1 MKNCDNNF
9 DEFGIASPDEW
20 EKGSSAVS
28 EANNAECGE
37 MTKRATATEN
47 GNEQKTFPGGKMY
60 GDGLQ
65 KEKAENAEVPYGA
78 PFDAESSKDP
88 VSAPN
93 TADDNREVPTTV
105 KQNKTPFRALLGAL
119 KGKKYLGFCFLVPLL
134 LLFAVYSSMGVFP
147 FGQNSVLVL
156 DLNGQYIYFFEE
168 LRSIL
173 HGDGSFLYSF
183 GRALGGEFMGIF
195 AYYLAS
201 PLSFI
206 VALFPKDMITE
217 AIYLLILLKCGLCGL
232 TFGIYVHK
240 KRPRQPIA
248 AITFSTV
255 WALCSFAVVMQHNL
269 MWTDC
274 MILLPL
280 VMLGVDALI
289 EKGRLPLLVVSLSL
303 CVLSNF
309 YIGYM
314 MCIFAVVWFFF
325 RYFAEDRRRLG
336 AHLPKSLLRGLIAAV
351 CVLCISGVIILPTY
365 YSLSFGKT
373 TFSTPTYNL
382 TQKFDIADLVT
393 KIFFGSYDTVRPEGL
408 PFLFT
413 STSTLLLVPVWFF
426 SKRVAVREKIA
437 SGLLILFFL
446 LSMDASVLDL
456 IWHGMQVPNWL
467 NYRYAFMLCFFLV
480 WIAFRGLEELEAAN
494 FKTVILSAAFFG
506 VLLIILQKLD
516 YDNMPDLTCVWATL
530 GFLTAYLLILKGV
543 TSKSPSVKVTAC
555 IVLAIAVGFEMF
567 SSSLENFY
575 ALDRDVVFSSRT
587 GYRSYIDKYEDA
599 VTAVT
604 DLDSSFYRMEKTV
617 HRKTNDN
624 MALGM
629 NGLSG
634 STSTLNKET
643 VTFLNRMGF
652 ASKSHWSKYLGATP
666 VSDSILGVKY
676 ILDGDGSLE
685 DGIYSEI
692 LRDDENG
699 IVTYENSYALPIAF
713 GANGAF
719 ASLDFSDDDALPSP
733 IEKMN
738 ALVKD
743 LTGDTEDVFAP
754 IDHTVSSK
762 VNVTETEASKHIK
775 YSRQNKD
782 LDSSVTFT
790 FTAPDDG
797 IIYCHFPSDYMR
809 EVKLFAN
816 GESLGT
822 YFANETYRVVKVGRF
837 EPGETVNVKM
847 VLNKDEV
854 YLVDCDCYFWSLDED
869 VFKASMETLSTAP
882 YEIENY
888 SSSSFSGRMTVTDET
903 SQVFTSIPYD
913 EGWQITVDG
922 KKIEYEKAL
931 DALITFKLEAGEHEI
946 EMRYSPVCVKEG
958 LFLSACG
965 VTAFALFETADAITR
980 KKKKAPRADG
990 KETS

>member
-1 MKNCDNNF
+1 MKDRDNSLDGF
-9 DEFGIASPDEW
+9 KISSPDGW
-20 EKGSSAVS
+20 EKEVTTASVADVTEDGGFSARA
-28 EANNAECGE
+28 EAVEDG
-37 MTKRATATEN
+37 K
-47 GNEQKTFPGGKMY
+47 EQKPVNAGETER
-60 GDGLQ
+60 DHADDA
-65 KEKAENAEVPYGA
+65 AENAALPAGA
-78 PFDAESSKDP
+78 SSDIMFSDAP

-93 TADDNREVPTTV
+93 TADDGSEAPTATGR
-105 KQNKTPFRALLGAL
+105 KKTPFSALFEAL
-119 KGKKYLGFCFLVPLL
+119 RGKKYLGFCFLVPLL

-248 AITFSTV
+248 AVTFSTV

-280 VMLGVDALI
+280 VMLGIDALI
-289 EKGRLPLLVVSLSL
+289 DDGRLPLLVVSLSL

-314 MCIFAVVWFFF
+314 MCIFAVVWFLF
-325 RYFAEDRRRLG
+325 RYFAEDRRGLG
-336 AHLPKSLLRGLIAAV
+336 ALHFPTSLLRGLLAAV

-373 TFSTPTYNL
+373 TFSTPSYNL

-413 STSTLLLVPVWFF
+413 STSTLLLVPVWFL

-446 LSMDASVLDL
+446 FSMDASVVDL
-456 IWHGMQVPNWL
+456 VWHGMQVPNWL

-480 WIAFRGLEELEAAN
+480 WLAFRGLEELETAD
-494 FKTVILSAAFFG
+494 FRTVILSAAFFG
-506 VLLIILQKLD
+506 TLLIILQKLD

-530 GFLTAYLLILKGV
+530 GFLTAYLLILKAV
-543 TSKSPSVKVTAC
+543 KSRSPSVKVTAC

-587 GYRSYIDKYEDA
+587 SYRSYIDKYEDA
-599 VTAVT
+599 VAAVS
-604 DLDSSFYRMEKTV
+604 DLDTSFYRMEKTV

-676 ILDGDGSLE
+676 VLDGDGSLE

-692 LRDDENG
+692 LRDDETG

-713 GANGAF
+713 GANGDF

-738 ALVKD
+738 ALVKS

-762 VNVTETEASKHIK
+762 VNVTETEASKHTK

-790 FTAPDDG
+790 ITAPDDG

-854 YLVDCDCYFWSLDED
+854 YLVDCDCYFWSLDEN
-869 VFKASMETLSTAP
+869 VFKDSMETLSSAP
-882 YEIENY
+882 YEIESY
-888 SSSSFSGRMTVTDET
+888 SSSSFRGKMTVTDGT

-922 KKIEYEKAL
+922 EKVGYEKAL

-980 KKKKAPRADG
+980 KRKKALRADG
-990 KETS
+990 KEIS